1 MIAVKKW
8 FCIAIAA
15 GLHGAYQASEG
26 LTPEMRQKLL
36 AKSQAVAKSLKWARV
51 QDARITQSKLSGGV
65 RLYGVTW
72 QGGTIYFTESLQPR
86 ICTIGQ
92 NRSRWDSPARL
103 PLPNLTTQAKSRVQ
117 AVAKQVCRDLG
128 LGPVASFK
136 EIKAARSRDGGVI
149 PVFRVSCRMQVD
161 SKIPIYSLSEPIT
174 DIEIGADG
182 YVVSSLT
189 AALPTT
195 VKPLTKPED
204 LGAAKQAIASY
215 IRKTFGKSLNVADVK
230 VTLELVDWPEGDYQ
244 KPEVKRLYAERRV
257 LIPIYVFRTTSLPV
271 EEIWFDANKMTYLAS
286 REKPSM

>member
-1 MIAVKKW
+1 
-8 FCIAIAA
+8 
-15 GLHGAYQASEG
+15 
-26 LTPEMRQKLL
+26 
-36 AKSQAVAKSLKWARV
+36 
-51 QDARITQSKLSGGV
+51 
-65 RLYGVTW
+65 
-72 QGGTIYFTESLQPR
+72 
-86 ICTIGQ
+86 
-92 NRSRWDSPARL
+92 
-103 PLPNLTTQAKSRVQ
+103 
-117 AVAKQVCRDLG
+117 
-128 LGPVASFK
+128 
-136 EIKAARSRDGGVI
+136 
-149 PVFRVSCRMQVD
+149 MQVD